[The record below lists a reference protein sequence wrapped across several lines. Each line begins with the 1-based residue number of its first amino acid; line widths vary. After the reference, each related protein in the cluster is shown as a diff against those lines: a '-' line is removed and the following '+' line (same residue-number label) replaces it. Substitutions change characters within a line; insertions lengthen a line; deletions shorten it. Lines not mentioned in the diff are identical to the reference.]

1 MVFCVVGVVFRVSG
15 VVVHAAG
22 VVFRATGVLFRGA
35 GLSAGEPVC
44 VARMMLYV
52 TRRQRRQRRRRPRQQ
67 RRRRQRIR
75 GDDDDHDD
83 GSNYSSIHDRSV
95 GRAHLVIATI
105 VVRGVILVNYCRGCK
120 QMRNQHVDLVG
131 VLDVSTHD
139 ISQSLV
145 TFLA

>member
-1 MVFCVVGVVFRVSG
+1 MVFCVEGVVFPVSG

-35 GLSAGEPVC
+35 GLSAGEPVSM
-44 VARMMLYV
+44 ARMMLYV
-52 TRRQRRQRRRRPRQQ
+52 TRTQRRQRRRRPRQQ

-95 GRAHLVIATI
+95 SRAHLVIATI
-105 VVRGVILVNYCRGCK
+105 VVRGVILVNYCRCK
-120 QMRNQHVDLVG
+120 KMRNQLADLVG

-139 ISQSLV
+139 ISPSLV
-145 TFLA
+145 TFSA